1 MTYSLIACRQAAG
14 HASAL
19 EKFEAD
25 NWQAVDAR
33 GWDILVR
40 GLRDV
45 NSEGRIAT
53 IDQRVCIV
61 LGSPTNLSRLRSV
74 ATVFDSH
81 AVSAPVV
88 HVFRI
93 LNAALGA
100 SAFALV
106 DGPFNYLEFS
116 DEAVFAANDALGMQP
131 LHVVHGQRLW
141 LSSELKH
148 IGRLEPGVFR
158 FHPVE
163 AVAALDS
170 RADDYLPID
179 NARRL
184 KPGSV
189 ARLFVDGARHASLNV
204 SAYHV
209 PRLVEAQQLAAS
221 DAKRWMAKVLTRTVQ
236 GSVDTDD
243 RIFVPLSGGLDSS
256 MVTSLASRRRADIE
270 TFALGTGRSN
280 EFPFARIVADHLGTR
295 HREIDFSTQDILNGV
310 DQAIY
315 HNEIFDGLS
324 AEIQSTLMCFYRSVG
339 MQRARVVTGYG
350 SDLLFGGVLK
360 QGDAPESINDRLWAQ
375 IYRTRWTG
383 EFSPFGAA
391 AYGLDVQ
398 HPFWRPEVIGFA
410 ASLAPALKLSERDVK
425 IALREC
431 AEECN
436 LLPAS
441 IVWRR
446 KIGIH
451 EGSSVNAIF
460 ADHIGSEIKDYRS
473 KTKYSY
479 KKYMRYLSG
488 EGEPGGNPK

>member
-19 EKFEAD
+19 ERFEPGT
-25 NWQAVDAR
+25 WQAVDAR
-33 GWDILVR
+33 GWDIVVR
-40 GLRDV
+40 SLPGAS
-45 NSEGRIAT
+45 SEGRIEA
-53 IDQRVCIV
+53 IDRRVCIV
-61 LGSPTNLSRLRSV
+61 LGSPTNLAALRSIAAVYDGNAVTASV
-74 ATVFDSH
+74 A
-81 AVSAPVV
+81 

-93 LNAALGA
+93 LHTALGR

-106 DGPFNYLEFS
+106 DGPFNYLEFTE
-116 DEAVFAANDALGMQP
+116 DAVFAANDALGMQP
-131 LHVVHGQRLW
+131 LHVVHGRRVW
-141 LSSELKH
+141 LSSELKQV
-148 IGRLEPGVFR
+148 GRLEPGVFR
-158 FHPVE
+158 FHPAG
-163 AVAALDS
+163 AVVATDE
-170 RADDYLPID
+170 RPDDYLPID

-184 KPGSV
+184 KPGSCM
-189 ARLFVDGARHASLNV
+189 RLFVDGAGHASADLA
-204 SAYHV
+204 SYHV
-209 PRLVEAQQLAAS
+209 PRLAGAQQLAAPA
-221 DAKRWMAKVLTRTVQ
+221 AKRWMAELLTRTVQ
-236 GSVDTDD
+236 GAVDTDS

-256 MVTSLASRRRADIE
+256 MVTSLASRRRGDIE

-280 EFPFARIVADHLGTR
+280 EFPFARIVADHLGTQ
-295 HREIDFSTQDILNGV
+295 HREIDFSTQDILDGI

-324 AEIQSTLMCFYRSVG
+324 AEIQATLMCFYRSVG
-339 MQRARVVTGYG
+339 TPRARVVTGYG
-350 SDLLFGGVLK
+350 SDLLFGGVL
-360 QGDAPESINDRLWAQ
+360 GHDDALDGINGRLWAQ

-410 ASLAPALKLSERDVK
+410 ASLAPELKLSPRDVK

-431 AEECN
+431 AEECE

-441 IVWRR
+441 IVWRK

-460 ADHIGSEIKDYRS
+460 ADHIGSEIKDYKQ
-473 KTKYSY
+473 KTRYSY
-479 KKYMRYLSG
+479 EKYMRYLNG